1 MSSPANAARPARAP
15 SRARRAGRGFWAAA
29 SGVLLVV
36 TALLVPLAIL
46 SGWARLDIGDADE
59 YVGTMEPLASN
70 EHIQADIA
78 AAVTDRVMR
87 ELDTG
92 PLQDTVA
99 EFVESAIR
107 SFTTTETFRTGWNAA
122 NREAHGAVQRALREG
137 DGNGAVTLNLA
148 PITQQVKD
156 QLEADGVPFADRVPV
171 EDVEVTILEAHR
183 FPAARQSFRLLQ
195 EAGLWL
201 AGAAVVTAAVG
212 IFLARRRARAAALT
226 CLGGALT
233 CGALLIGIVI
243 GRRETLDDLPP
254 DVSEASAA
262 AVFDAL
268 ASAPRTL
275 AWAVLGGLLVL
286 ALVLAVL
293 AGLRRTRPARR

>member
-1 MSSPANAARPARAP
+1 MSTADAERPARAP
-15 SRARRAGRGFWAAA
+15 SRARRAGRGFSAAA

-46 SGWARLDIGDADE
+46 SGWARLDIGDVDE
-59 YVGTMEPLASN
+59 YVGTMAPLASD
-70 EHIQADIA
+70 EHVQDDIA

-99 EFVESAIR
+99 EFVQSAIR

-122 NREAHGAVQRALREG
+122 NREAHAAVQRALREG

-201 AGAAVVTAAVG
+201 SAAAVVTAAVG
-212 IFLARRRARAAALT
+212 LFLARRRARAAVLT

-233 CGALLIGIVI
+233 CGALLTGIMI
-243 GRRETLDDLPP
+243 GRRATLDELPP
-254 DVSEASAA
+254 DVSEGSAA

-268 ASAPRTL
+268 TSAPRTL

-286 ALVLAVL
+286 ALVVAVL
-293 AGLRRTRPARR
+293 AGLRRGRPARR

>member
-1 MSSPANAARPARAP
+1 MSSPANAARPDRAP
-15 SRARRAGRGFWAAA
+15 SRARRAGRGFSAVA

-46 SGWARLDIGDADE
+46 SGWARLDIGDADD

-201 AGAAVVTAAVG
+201 AGAAVVT
-212 IFLARRRARAAALT
+212 
-226 CLGGALT
+226 
-233 CGALLIGIVI
+233 
-243 GRRETLDDLPP
+243 
-254 DVSEASAA
+254 
-262 AVFDAL
+262 
-268 ASAPRTL
+268 
-275 AWAVLGGLLVL
+275 
-286 ALVLAVL
+286 
-293 AGLRRTRPARR
+293 

>member
-1 MSSPANAARPARAP
+1 
-15 SRARRAGRGFWAAA
+15 GFSAVAA
-29 SGVLLVV
+29 SLKQVV

-156 QLEADGVPFADRVPV
+156 QL
-171 EDVEVTILEAHR
+171 
-183 FPAARQSFRLLQ
+183 
-195 EAGLWL
+195 
-201 AGAAVVTAAVG
+201 
-212 IFLARRRARAAALT
+212 
-226 CLGGALT
+226 
-233 CGALLIGIVI
+233 
-243 GRRETLDDLPP
+243 
-254 DVSEASAA
+254 
-262 AVFDAL
+262 
-268 ASAPRTL
+268 
-275 AWAVLGGLLVL
+275 
-286 ALVLAVL
+286 
-293 AGLRRTRPARR
+293 